1 MLNFVVSQKA
11 LRPERSVG
19 RLREIRKTAWHASNT
34 ESSIYNHDPQR
45 DPIH

>member
-19 RLREIRKTAWHASNT
+19 RLREIQKNSVARLKYRKFNIQS
-34 ESSIYNHDPQR
+34 
-45 DPIH
+45 